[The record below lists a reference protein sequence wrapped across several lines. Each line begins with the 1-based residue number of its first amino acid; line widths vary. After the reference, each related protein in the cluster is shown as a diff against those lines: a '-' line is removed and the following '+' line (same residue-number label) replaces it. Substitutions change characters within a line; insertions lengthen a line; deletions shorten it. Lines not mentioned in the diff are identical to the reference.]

1 LWIKMMMAVTPK
13 MMGIKANCSMK
24 LEKCPQF
31 AGVLG
36 DSL

>member
-1 LWIKMMMAVTPK
+1 VSLM
-13 MMGIKANCSMK
+13 MMGIKANCLTK

-31 AGVLG
+31 AGFLG